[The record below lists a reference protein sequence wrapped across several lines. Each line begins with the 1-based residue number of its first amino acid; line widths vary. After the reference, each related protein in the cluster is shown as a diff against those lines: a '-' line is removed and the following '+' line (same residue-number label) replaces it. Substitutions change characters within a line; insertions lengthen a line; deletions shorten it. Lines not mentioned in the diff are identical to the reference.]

1 MKIGH
6 FPAQPHCFAYGGF
19 DIQMNRV
26 IDRISAENVPV
37 VRINPWDR
45 GVSFG
50 VAHFWGGDESHATA
64 LRFCMERDI
73 RTVVS
78 VLLPNV
84 SGASAKKLAA
94 RGFVRRL
101 VIGPPISTKA
111 DIVTVI
117 NDQQAAVAREVLRLP
132 DARIR
137 VIPTIIDE
145 AFFEPAECKIDLP
158 EGYVLCVGT
167 ICRRKNQ
174 LTLLQAAH
182 KTGHRVVLCGQ
193 YDDADP
199 TYQQEV
205 EAEIAASGG
214 RYIRLSGLSAY
225 QLRAL
230 YEKCS
235 LLACISDHETEPA
248 SVLEAMIVGKPVLIS
263 HRPFADNP
271 KFRGCTR
278 CDPYNFDAM
287 ARGIREASEAAAH
300 YPDFLPLQH
309 RASSV
314 VASYIAL
321 YRDLGFP
328 VRVSK

>member
-1 MKIGH
+1 VNIGH

-26 IDRISAENVPV
+26 IDLIAAENVPV
-37 VRINPWDR
+37 MRINPWDR
-45 GVSFG
+45 EVRFG
-50 VAHFWGGDESHATA
+50 VAHFWGGDECHATA
-64 LRFCMERDI
+64 MRFCAERGI
-73 RTVVS
+73 RTAVS
-78 VLLPNV
+78 VLLPNA

-94 RGFVRRL
+94 RGFIRRL
-101 VIGPPISTKA
+101 VMGPPISTKA

-117 NDQQAAVAREVLRLP
+117 NDQQAAVAREILRLP

-145 AFFEPAECKIDLP
+145 AFFQPAERTMDLP

-174 LTLLQAAH
+174 LMLLQAAQ
-182 KTGHRVVLCGQ
+182 KTGHRVVLCGL

-199 TYQQEV
+199 AYQLKV

-214 RYIRLSGLSAY
+214 RYIRLTGLSAS
-225 QLRAL
+225 QLREL
-230 YEKCS
+230 YENCS

-263 HRPFADNP
+263 QRPFADNP

-278 CDPYNFDAM
+278 CNADNVDAT
-287 ARGIREASEAAAH
+287 AYGIHEASRAVAQ
-300 YPDFLPLQH
+300 YPNFLPQQH

-314 VASYIAL
+314 VANYIAM
-321 YRDLGFP
+321 YRALGLQL
-328 VRVSK
+328 RVST